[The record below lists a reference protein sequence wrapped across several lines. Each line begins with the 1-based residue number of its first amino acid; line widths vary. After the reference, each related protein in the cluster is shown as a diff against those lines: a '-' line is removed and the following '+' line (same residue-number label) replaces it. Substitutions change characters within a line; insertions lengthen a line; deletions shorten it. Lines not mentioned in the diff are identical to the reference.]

1 MDKIKVAAYCRVSTN
16 SDDQKHSFEA
26 QKKFFEE
33 KAKESETYEIT
44 KIYADQGTTG
54 VYLKKRKEFLN
65 MVYDA
70 GIDYDVTD
78 TGYSFKWKTK
88 RKPKFEKIL
97 IKDISRFSRNMDT
110 VALIRAL
117 KNKGVSLVLVNQGLE
132 IATDRDEFYLNMLL
146 NFAQQESV
154 DRGDKVRFGLKQS
167 AKNGVIKFSR
177 DLYGYNYNP
186 ETKEIKIVEEEAEV
200 VRLIFDLYINKDMG
214 VRRIMQHLEKRGIK
228 TRQGK
233 NFGYSTLTRMID
245 NRKYCGDLVYFKYD
259 SGTVLN
265 KHTSHKVRP
274 EKDWIIHEDV
284 IPAIISRDI
293 FEKAKELKSGRA
305 DVVGKFKGRKH
316 KITTYSNKIICGN
329 CGGAYGRNRAND
341 MYFYNCMTKKKLG
354 TGKCDYPNFKE
365 HELDEHMDRLAKDG
379 LKKYFLFKKNTLI
392 EKLESIIEQLVN
404 KMSEEIPEEYYLKK
418 EEISK
423 IEGQKEKLLNLY
435 LDGTFSKEMLD
446 KKVAELEQSK
456 AKLEDE
462 ILKLSLPVNEIQK
475 QKESLENRISE
486 LKKLRINKVQSKEEL
501 LDLVDNITVEHTF
514 DSLTF
519 TVQFKLQETLNK
531 SLSTLDIN
539 PKDFNEIKPPQHIFT
554 IKTSRN
560 TPARLPK
567 NGDLYQLKEDVDPD
581 EFWDKV
587 RRDAKSRAE
596 EFERLSG
603 K

>member
-33 KAKESETYEIT
+33 KAKESKTYEIT

-70 GIDYDVTD
+70 GIDYDATD

-167 AKNGVIKFSR
+167 AKNGVIKFTR

-284 IPAIISRDI
+284 IPAIISREI

-365 HELDEHMDRLAKDG
+365 HELDEHMDKLANDG

-392 EKLESIIEQLVN
+392 EKLESIIDQLVS
-404 KMSEEIPEEYYLKK
+404 KMSEETPEEYYLKK

-435 LDGTFSKEMLD
+435 LDGTFSKEMLN
-446 KKVAELEQSK
+446 KKVFELEQSK
-456 AKLEDE
+456 SKLEDE
-462 ILKLSLPVNEIQK
+462 ILKLSLPVSEIQK
-475 QKESLENRISE
+475 QKESIENRISE

-531 SLSTLDIN
+531 SLSTLDID

-560 TPARLPK
+560 TPPRLPK
-567 NGDLYQLKEDVDPD
+567 NGGLYQLKEDVDPD